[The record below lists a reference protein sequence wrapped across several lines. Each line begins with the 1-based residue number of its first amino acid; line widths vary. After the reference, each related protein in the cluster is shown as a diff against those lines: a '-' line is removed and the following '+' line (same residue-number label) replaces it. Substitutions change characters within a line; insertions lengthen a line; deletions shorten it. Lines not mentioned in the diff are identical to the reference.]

1 MDLVSV
7 NSKNEV
13 NKGTQIRI
21 SQWFKDSSSSQR
33 SQDGDE
39 QVQLPNH
46 FVHGI
51 EIRGSPF

>member
-1 MDLVSV
+1 M